1 MHIMTILPFKVKN
14 KAESFS
20 KSHFSSS
27 WLLVDLRNLL
37 PSTDRWAFV
46 DSWGS
51 SVIVA
56 TAPCSISSLLQA
68 QGTLQRLQTS
78 HIRNNHISPCRKTR
92 NENHEYV
99 CVTHQNSEFFTCQ
112 NIMAA
117 DKWLVFSV
125 YSCQWCWGPEGRK
138 WRGFRRQVSS
148 QERELPPWH
157 EILITILPWP
167 CFWWS

>member
-1 MHIMTILPFKVKN
+1 MTLKFSYTFQTDMECFISLFETLPKYENSYISTMSKYLYHKINTNSVYLPYKVKN

-117 DKWLVFSV
+117 D
-125 YSCQWCWGPEGRK
+125 
-138 WRGFRRQVSS
+138 
-148 QERELPPWH
+148 
-157 EILITILPWP
+157 
-167 CFWWS
+167 

>member
-1 MHIMTILPFKVKN
+1 MSRLHSSSHTPFKLMWNVLLAFQTLLKYENSYISIMPKYLYHKINTNSVYLPYKVKN

-37 PSTDRWAFV
+37 PSTDRWAFI

-56 TAPCSISSLLQA
+56 TAPCSISSLLKA

-117 DKWLVFSV
+117 D
-125 YSCQWCWGPEGRK
+125 
-138 WRGFRRQVSS
+138 
-148 QERELPPWH
+148 
-157 EILITILPWP
+157 
-167 CFWWS
+167 